1 LRSNTSK
8 STTQIAS
15 DVKEPSLDTTPPG
28 TIQTLD
34 AGYTDFA
41 VLLTAGA
48 VIALIGQ
55 SLTGILPQSEKWKAY
70 LFTVMGLAF
79 FLIAGRAFTRGR
91 FDRWFGSPLE
101 RLSRWFSMRPYQAML
116 FFLAPILSLAARVA
130 AGDGPLTRSAWL
142 ATGTWIF
149 GIACIVVAN
158 WRHGQ
163 RISLPPN
170 SRRDFLIAGI
180 LFLAALLLRVLFV
193 GQVPWLLTGD
203 EGSGGLSAVA
213 FISGRLNNLFSIGWY
228 SFPSLYFYV
237 QSLSIRLFG
246 QTVLALRVPST
257 LAGAM
262 TVFALY
268 FLVRDAFGRWAAI
281 LSASYLAA
289 FHFHIHFSR
298 LGINNIWDGLFV
310 VAFSALLWHAW
321 EFDDRTSGGRRMS
334 FVMAGIALG
343 LAQYFYTSSRAL
355 FVMLPIWLVFAAI
368 KDRQAVRNRLPGI
381 VAMLMAALTV
391 FLPLA
396 LFFVRHPNEFSAPM
410 NRVTIFGRWMENE
423 IQLRGVSQWS
433 IFVNQIVHSALGF
446 TSENLR
452 AWYQPDHPMLLALPS
467 ALFLL
472 GLVLL
477 LPRILD
483 LRVTWLALWLV
494 AAVVAG
500 AFSQNPPSAQR
511 YVFAAPLVAFLVGF
525 PLAEVGGW
533 LARAWPKRRAIP
545 QVVLSAVLIVAILG
559 DLDFYFADYSF
570 NRRFGDF
577 NTETATALGYYLADQ
592 EPGLEVYFFG
602 APRMGYTSLSTVPYL
617 APLAV
622 GHDVLE
628 PITSPPDWILS
639 GQTAFIFLPE
649 RLNELDLVRQEYPD
663 GNELSIRGKKDA
675 LLFTSYLIE

>member
-1 LRSNTSK
+1 MP
-8 STTQIAS
+8 TTQ
-15 DVKEPSLDTTPPG
+15 DTSESGESAPDGSPP
-28 TIQTLD
+28 TRAQTLD
-34 AGYTDFA
+34 AGYADFA
-41 VLLTAGA
+41 VLLAVGA
-48 VIALIGQ
+48 ILALIGQ
-55 SLTGILPQSEKWKAY
+55 ALTGVLPPLEKWKAY
-70 LFTVMGLAF
+70 LFTIVGLAF
-79 FLIAGRAFTRGR
+79 FLIAGRAFTQGR
-91 FDRWFGSPLE
+91 FERWFGSPLE
-101 RLSRWFSMRPYQAML
+101 RLSRWFGMRPFQAML
-116 FFLAPILSLAARVA
+116 LVVAPILSLAARVA
-130 AGDGPLTRSAWL
+130 AGDGALTRSPGL
-142 ATGTWIF
+142 ANATWIA
-149 GIACIVVAN
+149 GVVCILLAN
-158 WRHGQ
+158 WRQGQ
-163 RISLPPN
+163 RLSLTSG
-170 SRRDFLIAGI
+170 SRSDLLIAGS
-180 LFLAALLLRVLFV
+180 LFIVAFLLRVLFV

-213 FISGRLNNLFSIGWY
+213 FISGRLENLFTIGWY

-246 QTVLALRVPST
+246 QTILALRVPST
-257 LAGAM
+257 LAGAA

-268 FLVRDAFGRWAAI
+268 YLVRDAFGRWAAV
-281 LSASYLAA
+281 LAAGYLAA

-298 LGINNIWDGLFV
+298 LGINNVWDGLFV

-321 EFDDRTSGGRRMS
+321 EFDDASSGGRRMS
-334 FVMAGIALG
+334 FVMAGVALG

-355 FVMLPIWLVFAAI
+355 FVMLPIWLVFALL
-368 KDRQAVRNRLPGI
+368 KDRRALRNRLPGI
-381 VAMLMAALTV
+381 VALLMAALTV

-410 NRVTIFGRWMENE
+410 NRVTILGRWMENE

-472 GLVLL
+472 GLVLMA
-477 LPRILD
+477 PRILD
-483 LRVTWLALWLV
+483 LRVTWLALWLA

-500 AFSQNPPSAQR
+500 ALSQNPPSAQR
-511 YVFAAPLVAFLVGF
+511 YVFAAPLVALLVGF

-545 QVVLSAVLIVAILG
+545 QVALTAILVVAIVG
-559 DLDFYFADYSF
+559 DLDFYFGDYSF

-592 EPGLEVYFFG
+592 KPGLEVYFFG

-622 GHDVLE
+622 GHDVFE
-628 PITSPPDWILS
+628 PISSPPDVTLTGS
-639 GQTAFIFLPE
+639 TAFIFLPE
-649 RLNELDLVRQEYPD
+649 RLNELELVRQEFPF
-663 GNELSIRGKKDA
+663 GNEISIRGKKDV
-675 LLFTSYLIE
+675 LLFTSYVVD